1 MSSIHDLVQ
10 ADQLIREVHQ
20 FAKAAAIASRLPGY
34 ESGPGDA
41 FRHMVGAAELTR
53 RIGALPAYA
62 AVEGN
67 ETISWFMERYNALLG
82 RDLGLGRNPEDR
94 AMDRINNAIGIRI
107 GLRASNPMEA
117 LNAARFEIERAYERG
132 PGVGGAATWLRTRR
146 WAESLSPGSNWPPR
160 NWPDM
165 EADPQLRAYPGHSV
179 PSIYRRPTLQ
189 PLGTM
194 GGGPVQVRPH
204 SRDGHP
210 VQGYSRASPTR

>member
-1 MSSIHDLVQ
+1 
-10 ADQLIREVHQ
+10 
-20 FAKAAAIASRLPGY
+20 
-34 ESGPGDA
+34 
-41 FRHMVGAAELTR
+41 MVGAAELAR
-53 RIGALPAYA
+53 RVGALPAYA

-82 RDLGLGRNPEDR
+82 REPGPGRNEEDR

-107 GLRASNPMEA
+107 GLRASNPAEV

-132 PGVGGAATWLRTRR
+132 PGVGGGATWLRTRR
-146 WAESLSPGSNWPPR
+146 WAESIRSDSNWPPR

-165 EADPQLRAYPGHSV
+165 EADPQVRDYPGHAI
-179 PSIYRRPTLQ
+179 PSIYRRA
-189 PLGTM
+189 GAM

>member
-1 MSSIHDLVQ
+1 MSSISNIAQ

-67 ETISWFMERYNALLG
+67 ETISWFMERYNASLG
-82 RDLGLGRNPEDR
+82 RDLGLGRNSEDR
-94 AMDRINNAIGIRI
+94 AMDRHNNDIGIRI
-107 GLRASNPMEA
+107 GIRSSNPTEV

-132 PGVGGAATWLRTRR
+132 PGVGGAAVWLRTRR
-146 WAESLSPGSNWPPR
+146 WADSISPNSNWPPR

-165 EADPQLRAYPGHSV
+165 DEDPRVRSYTGHAI
-179 PSIYRRPTLQ
+179 PSIYRRS
-189 PLGTM
+189 GSR

-204 SRDGHP
+204 SREGHL
-210 VQGYSRASPTR
+210 VQGYSRARPAR